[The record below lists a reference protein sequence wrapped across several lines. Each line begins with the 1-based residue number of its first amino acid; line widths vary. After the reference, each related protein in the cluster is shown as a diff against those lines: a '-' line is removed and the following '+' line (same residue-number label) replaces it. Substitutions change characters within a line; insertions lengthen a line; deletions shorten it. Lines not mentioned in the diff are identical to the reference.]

1 MKAGPRQ
8 AGLRLLGIAPGEGA
22 AALLARMEALPG
34 PPMVLLRA
42 GGVAA
47 LMQEAEAP
55 AQALLLA
62 KDRAGLLKRLAA
74 LQRRLEAGCMAGPFL
89 PADPSAATLPAEN
102 WAPLLTAQAD
112 AAARALAD
120 HGSTHQ
126 WDVILRWSPDSV
138 LAPVR
143 DRLAGLGKTAMAQ
156 AVGALLAE
164 ARDIR
169 VAALRQALAG
179 RVLAV
184 ADAPAVAEDTAIG
197 LTVRVATGGEAAIE
211 AALFA
216 MPGELTADVAAD
228 LRGPLP
234 PLSFAA
240 ARVAAVPA
248 DAIDRA
254 WSVLELPDAVAAAEL
269 QRRWRGIAGRLH
281 PDQTGPEADPGR
293 FAEAAEAYR
302 LLHSLAGAGE
312 VRRAA
317 LTGRDACRL
326 LLPEPQSMGA
336 L

>member
-1 MKAGPRQ
+1 MTAE
-8 AGLRLLGIAPGEGA
+8 LRMLGIAPGGDA
-22 AALLARMEALPG
+22 GALLARMEALPG
-34 PPMVLLRA
+34 PPMALLRA
-42 GGVAA
+42 GSIAA
-47 LMQEAEAP
+47 LMQQAEAP

-62 KDRAGLLKRLAA
+62 KDRAGLLKKLAA

-89 PADPSAATLPAEN
+89 PADPGAATLPAET
-102 WAPLLTAQAD
+102 WPALLAAQAE

-120 HGSTHQ
+120 HGGTHQ

-138 LAPVR
+138 LGPAR
-143 DRLAGLGKTAMAQ
+143 DSLRGLGRAAMA
-156 AVGALLAE
+156 ATVSGLLAE
-164 ARDIR
+164 ARMAR
-169 VAALRQALAG
+169 LAALRAALTG

-184 ADAPAVAEDTAIG
+184 AEASPVAEDTGVG
-197 LTVRVATGGEAAIE
+197 LTVRVPAGGEAAIE

-216 MPGELTADVAAD
+216 MPGELTKDVAAD

-254 WSVLELPDAVAAAEL
+254 WSLLELPDAVAPAEL

-281 PDQTGPEADPGR
+281 PDHTGPEADPGR

-317 LTGRDACRL
+317 LVGRDACRL
-326 LLPEPQSMGA
+326 LLPEAQ
-336 L
+336 